1 MKANMKIR
9 EKAKNNGIRLWQIA
23 DALGVQ
29 ESFFS
34 KKLRK
39 ELPAEERER
48 VLNIIYDLAKE
59 AAENAQCSNHS

>member
-9 EKAKNNGIRLWQIA
+9 EKARSSGVRLWQIA
-23 DALGVQ
+23 DALGMQ

-39 ELPAEERER
+39 ELPEDEQKRI
-48 VLNIIYDLAKE
+48 LNIIDDLAKG
-59 AAENAQCSNHS
+59 AS